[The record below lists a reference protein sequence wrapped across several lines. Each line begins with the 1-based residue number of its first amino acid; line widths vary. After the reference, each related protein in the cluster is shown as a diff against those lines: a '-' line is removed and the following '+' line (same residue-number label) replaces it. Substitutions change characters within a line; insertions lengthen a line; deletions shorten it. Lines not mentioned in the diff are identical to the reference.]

1 MKDPWNFEQTLMFE
15 KFETD
20 IAGVFMQEV
29 YYDGQIWRQSL
40 TWDGYDK
47 TTIEHSASTTQSE
60 TEGTATSTYAHPH
73 GLFVFEQELD
83 LTGYLFE
90 NS

>member
-1 MKDPWNFEQTLMFE
+1 MKDPWNFEQILMFE

-29 YYDGQIWRQSL
+29 YYDGQIWRQSV

-47 TTIEHSASTTQSE
+47 TSIEHSAQSE
-60 TEGTATSTYAHPH
+60 TEGTADSTYAHPN
-73 GLFVFEQELD
+73 GQFVFEQVLD
-83 LTGYLFE
+83 ITGYLFE